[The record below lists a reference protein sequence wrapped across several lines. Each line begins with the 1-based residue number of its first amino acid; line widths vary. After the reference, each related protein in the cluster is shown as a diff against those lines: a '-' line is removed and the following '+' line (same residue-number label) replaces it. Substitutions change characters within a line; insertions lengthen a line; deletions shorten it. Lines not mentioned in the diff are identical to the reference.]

1 MYTFKDKELT
11 EEQIAKFA
19 EEKGVDVATFLAN
32 NPEIKGKKQPTTQK
46 DAEIVGVTDASQ
58 KNTVSPSE
66 DGSLEL
72 PIDNSIEA
80 IRARRNFNK
89 QEEIAIMQDP
99 IELEEVVV
107 TAEKPKSFEFWKQT
121 VLSPEYEQA
130 FEQLS
135 KDTGEYSSVK
145 GDGGFYSGI
154 KNVGEYIK
162 QLGKAVYQPMLTE
175 EDPTY
180 DPINIDLQTRIQ
192 VAKDLSPKELD
203 KLKKGGYTLKEKE
216 NLLRKS
222 KNKVVEKALY
232 SFEKDISNKFKDLD
246 QQQKNIED
254 RLVSTYGETTPTSD
268 SFVSQADVDL
278 YNNLNQRL
286 NTISKEKKELYNE
299 YKANTEELEAEYGF
313 NLASGVVD
321 NAFKLTDDIEKF
333 NKSVKENIGADLS
346 SRLVGGLWKTAG
358 DIITFPGV
366 VMGMAGDLFTDQ
378 DTYSSYD
385 AFQDVL
391 FNLTN

>member
-46 DAEIVGVTDASQ
+46 DAEIVDVTDASQ
-58 KNTVSPSE
+58 KDTELLSE

-80 IRARRNFNK
+80 IRARRDFNK

-145 GDGGFYSGI
+145 GDGSFYSGI

-246 QQQKNIED
+246 QQQKIIED
-254 RLVSTYGETTPTSD
+254 RLVSTYGETARTSD

-299 YKANTEELEAEYGF
+299 YKANIEELEAEYGF

-321 NAFKLTDDIEKF
+321 NAFKLTDDIENGNAPYDQQQKLTLEF
-333 NKSVKENIGADLS
+333 FEKRIG
-346 SRLVGGLWKTAG
+346 K
-358 DIITFPGV
+358 
-366 VMGMAGDLFTDQ
+366 
-378 DTYSSYD
+378 
-385 AFQDVL
+385 
-391 FNLTN
+391 